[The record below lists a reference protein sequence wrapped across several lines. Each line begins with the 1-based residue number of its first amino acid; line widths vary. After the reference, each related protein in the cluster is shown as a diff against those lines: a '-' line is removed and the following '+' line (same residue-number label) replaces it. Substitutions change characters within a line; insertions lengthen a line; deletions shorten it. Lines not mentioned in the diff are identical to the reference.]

1 MMNEPCNYI
10 NKILT
15 EVEET
20 EDAFIFRTLCDFSEI
35 HYDVTVEKD
44 ELVKAIQL
52 IRMMREH
59 GDDIVDRWNTTTQQ
73 SAALRYAYDKGFKD
87 GIEKERNR
95 IKDRLGMKGEDR

>member
-1 MMNEPCNYI
+1 MNESYNYI
-10 NKILT
+10 NKIVT
-15 EVEET
+15 KVKET
-20 EDAFIFRTLCDFSEI
+20 EDAFIFRTLCDFSTM

-59 GDDIVDRWNTTTQQ
+59 GDDIVDRWNTATQQ
-73 SAALRYAYDKGFKD
+73 SEALAHAYIRGVED